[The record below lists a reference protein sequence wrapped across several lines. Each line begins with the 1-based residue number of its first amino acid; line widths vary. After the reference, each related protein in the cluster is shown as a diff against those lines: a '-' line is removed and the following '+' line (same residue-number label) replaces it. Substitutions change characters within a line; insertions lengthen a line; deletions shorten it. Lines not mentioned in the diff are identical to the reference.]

1 MNVRRSVMVFTMLM
15 MAMVTFAVPAK
26 PGLTRMLTL
35 SDGRTV
41 SAVLVG
47 DEHGHFWRGADG
59 KSYHLIAG
67 TDTYQEVD
75 GQEIIQK
82 AKQRR
87 AQANQ
92 RRMKRMAP
100 QKIGSVGSITGDKK
114 GLIILVNF
122 KDKSFTASQ
131 NDFYKLANQVNYI
144 SGNYK
149 GSMYDYFYAQSDGQ
163 FRLTFDVVGP
173 YTVSQNCAYY
183 GGNDSEGNDEHP
195 AEMVIEALK
204 LANGDVNYANYDW
217 DGDGTVEQVYVVY
230 AGKGEADGGAAS
242 TIWPHEYDLNSAKY
256 FGDGDGRQRLD
267 NVYINTYAC
276 GGEQNGSTGA
286 TAGIGTMCHEFSHC
300 LGYPDFYDTD
310 YSGGQGM
317 FQWDL
322 MDSGSYNGDGYQPAG
337 YTSYE
342 RWVAGWKEPIELVN
356 TQTVSN
362 MKALQTTGSDAY
374 IIYNKGN
381 RNEYYLLENRQKT
394 GWDTS
399 LPGKGLLILHVDYNA
414 TAWAN
419 NKPND
424 DPSHQRMT
432 WVAADNQY
440 QYTTYQGSKYYTEA
454 GAKNDPFPYGN
465 KNSFGKNTTPAATL
479 YNNNSDGTNYLD
491 SSVENIT
498 QNSDGTISFL
508 FRGLSNVEAPTFSP
522 NGGSFDYGSSVNVT
536 ITCGTSG
543 ASIYYTTDGSV
554 PTTTSTRYTGAL
566 TFNTYTVLKAI
577 AVKDGE
583 SSGVTEATYSFNE
596 PTIVTEE
603 SLKFST
609 YVGSPQTLQL
619 EVLTENLTQNVTL
632 TLTDASGV
640 FSLSSTSIAKDVED
654 ATVDVTFNPQT
665 VGNYTGTITLTS
677 QGAETVTV
685 SLTATA
691 TEAPATNPNTKT
703 FKLVNSASE
712 MVSGMRYIIACGSE
726 SIAAGALSS
735 QLLTPVDVTFNS
747 DNVTDITGKSVVVY
761 VVEGSQSAGWTFKNE
776 STNNYL
782 YATSTKKLAESS
794 AKNTWTLSGNETGV
808 LMTYGDYGT
817 MLYNVNNPRF
827 TTYTSAPSATM
838 IQAHLYVEY
847 SGGSASTSGT
857 PVIAA
862 DSELSFSA
870 TVGDSQ
876 INSFDVQA
884 EDLTEDITVTLIDE
898 NNVFSIGSSTISK
911 SAAEAGAAV
920 NVTFTPT
927 SAGTFTGTIILSSE
941 GAENE
946 TVTLTGTAVT
956 AATSTT
962 TEELIDFLAQD
973 YSDGTTMS
981 TVTGSACTVN
991 FSKGTNTNDPKYY
1004 TNGTAI
1010 RMYGGNTMTIAS
1022 DKTIVKIEIT
1032 FGSGDGSN
1040 AITTN
1045 VATYSNGT
1053 WTGSANSV
1061 TFTIG
1066 GTSGNRRIQAVKI
1079 TYADNGSGG
1088 NDNPGTDTEVSDYYA
1103 KAQGKKG
1110 SALKTAMCG
1119 IIYNRTEKSY
1129 DYLWTAFQTTDV
1141 RPSGGANAG
1150 KIWDMYSNITNY
1162 APVTSGSSYSK
1173 EGDCYNREHSWPQ
1186 SWFGSNAPMNT
1197 DLHHIYPTDGFV
1209 NSKRANYPFGEVA
1222 NPTYSS
1228 ANGFSKLGP
1237 CSYTGYTGT
1246 VFEPADEY
1254 KGDFA
1259 RTYFYMVTC
1268 YEEKLHDWYT
1278 NYSNTDVDIVID
1290 GSTYPALQTWQL
1302 QMLMKWSKND
1312 PVSEK
1317 EIARNK
1323 AVYAIQKNR
1332 NPFIDFPGLEEYI
1345 WGTMTNTTFS
1355 NDNYVT
1361 PSGKENVTMVFSPT
1375 SATATIGEDFTE
1387 PVLTINPAGLTVAY
1401 SSSNTDVAT
1410 VNTSTGEVSLI
1421 AAGTT
1426 TVTATF
1432 AGNDSYNSGS
1442 ASYILTVSESASVTV
1457 PTLAVSNVTENSA
1470 DASWDAC
1477 TGVTSYTLQLASDNQ
1492 FSTGGT
1498 SGGTATVLLNETFTD
1513 ATGTSAISNFNS
1525 ATDNDGW
1532 SGSYVF
1538 ANNGAVRLSSGSGS
1552 GELKSPSLTTGTNGE
1567 SVTVA
1572 FSAASWTNDGT
1583 TVVVGVSEDG
1593 NSWTE
1598 ISFVLSETMTVYSHV
1613 FSLTGKSFSVRWKPS
1628 ATKKRFY
1635 LDNIVVSKGSS
1646 NTNNGSIIA
1655 EETVNGTNYTFTG
1668 LEPETTYYARVKGNG
1683 DWSNVVTFT
1692 TEAETIS
1699 KADPTITVADATVP
1713 FGSTLTLDADQ
1724 ITGGMVTVTSSIL
1737 DVATVEGRVITPV
1750 AVGTTTITVSTA
1762 ENDQYNAGEA
1772 TFVLTVTA
1780 PVGVETAKP
1789 SSGEQLLFGESFG
1802 SSANSGN
1809 WNDNYSVKTG
1819 ISEVYSGI
1827 TGYIVSNLKQTKN
1840 TMGSTESG
1848 LYQVTSGTDASIIMG
1863 PLNVKDYSSMNLT
1876 YQWKA
1881 GSINGTYYTKAYYA
1895 TSSTGTYTELSG
1907 NGNGAT
1913 TYVERSYSLPA
1924 AAEVSTLYLKIVW
1937 NTSNT
1942 QGHIDE
1948 VQLNGAKSSSETV
1961 KLNASGYAT
1970 YCSLYPLD
1978 FTDAEANGYSAW
1990 QVKGVNGENITFEKI
2005 IGSIKGGQGILL
2017 KGTPNATVTLASANS
2032 NNVLTGNQLY
2042 GTTAPTYVAKNAF
2055 YGLSGQSF
2063 VKVNPGTVKAGKALL
2078 PASIVDAADGTRL
2091 SFVFEDD
2098 NTTTDISE
2106 KGIVNSEKFATAPA
2120 YNLNGQRVVN
2130 PKKGGLYIVGGKKVI
2145 VK

>member
-1 MNVRRSVMVFTMLM
+1 MERILMNVRRSVMVFTMLM

-75 GQEIIQK
+75 GQEIMQK

-87 AQANQ
+87 AQTNQ

-122 KDKSFTASQ
+122 ADKSFSATQ
-131 NDFYKLANQVNYI
+131 NDFYKLANQANYN

-242 TIWPHEYDLNSAKY
+242 TIWPHEYDLNSANY
-256 FGDGDGRQRLD
+256 FGDGAGRQRLD
-267 NVYINTYAC
+267 GVYINTYAC
-276 GGEQNGSTGA
+276 GGEQNGSTGE

-356 TQTVSN
+356 TQQVSN
-362 MKALQTTGSDAY
+362 MAALQTTGSNSY

-454 GAKNDPFPYGN
+454 GAKNDPFPYGSVN
-465 KNSFGKNTTPAATL
+465 AFGKNTTPAATL
-479 YNNNSDGTNYLD
+479 YNNNSDGTKYLD

-632 TLTDASGV
+632 TLTDANGV

-726 SIAAGALSS
+726 SKAAGALSS

-776 STNNYL
+776 SNNKYL
-782 YATSTKKLAESS
+782 YATTTKKLAEST

-817 MLYNVNNPRF
+817 MLYNVSNPRF

-876 INSFDVQA
+876 INSFDVLA

-962 TEELIDFLAQD
+962 TEELIDFSAQG

-1040 AITTN
+1040 SISTN
-1045 VATYSNGT
+1045 VVTYSNGT

-1066 GTSGNRRIQAVKI
+1066 GTSGHRRIQTVKI

-1103 KAQGKKG
+1103 KAKGKKG

-1162 APVTSGSSYSK
+1162 TPVTSGSTYSK

-1278 NYSNTDVDIVID
+1278 NYSNTDVDNVID

-1312 PVSEK
+1312 PISEK

-1477 TGVTSYTLQLASDNQ
+1477 TGVTSYTLQLASDDQ
-1492 FSTGGT
+1492 FTTG
-1498 SGGTATVLLNETFTD
+1498 STATTILSEDFTGVTTTET
-1513 ATGTSAISNFNS
+1513 AAISNFNS
-1525 ATDNDGW
+1525 CFKASGWNGENVYPNSGCVRLGKSSGAGSLQTPALSASGTVTVTWKAYQW
-1532 SGSYVF
+1532 SGDETSIY
-1538 ANNGAVRLSSGSGS
+1538 
-1552 GELKSPSLTTGTNGE
+1552 
-1567 SVTVA
+1567 
-1572 FSAASWTNDGT
+1572 
-1583 TVVVGVSEDG
+1583 VGVSEDSG
-1593 NSWTE
+1593 T
-1598 ISFVLSETMTVYSHV
+1598 SFVEKEVTLTDNLTSYS
-1613 FSLTGKSFSVRWKPS
+1613 KSFTITGSSVIVRWRSS
-1628 ATKKRFY
+1628 ANSKQRFY
-1635 LDNIVVSKGSS
+1635 LDDIAISS
-1646 NTNNGSIIA
+1646 NGSGTGSIIA
-1655 EETVNGTNYTFTG
+1655 EETVSGTNYTFTG

-1683 DWSNVVTFT
+1683 EWSNVVTFT

-1699 KADPTITVADATVP
+1699 KTDPTITVADAEVP
-1713 FGSTLTLDADQ
+1713 FGSTFTLNANQ
-1724 ITGGMVTVTSSIL
+1724 ITGGPVIVTSSNTA
-1737 DVATVEGRVITPV
+1737 VATVEDLVITPV

-1762 ENDQYNAGEA
+1762 ADDNYNAGEA

-1780 PVGVETAKP
+1780 PEGLVDADIASGTVFSETFSGCTGTGGNDGSWSGTIAQGALVAGTNSDMTGWTFTNGSGANACAKFGATSKQGSATTPAIGKAGTLNLSFRAGAWNISAEGTTLNLSVSPGKIDKESVTLTKGAFNTYTATITDATADTKITFEAANASNNRFFLDDVVVSKP
-1789 SSGEQLLFGESFG
+1789 S
-1802 SSANSGN
+1802 
-1809 WNDNYSVKTG
+1809 T
-1819 ISEVYSGI
+1819 I
-1827 TGYIVSNLKQTKN
+1827 
-1840 TMGSTESG
+1840 
-1848 LYQVTSGTDASIIMG
+1848 
-1863 PLNVKDYSSMNLT
+1863 LT
-1876 YQWKA
+1876 
-1881 GSINGTYYTKAYYA
+1881 A
-1895 TSSTGTYTELSG
+1895 T
-1907 NGNGAT
+1907 
-1913 TYVERSYSLPA
+1913 
-1924 AAEVSTLYLKIVW
+1924 
-1937 NTSNT
+1937 
-1942 QGHIDE
+1942 
-1948 VQLNGAKSSSETV
+1948 
-1961 KLNASGYAT
+1961 LNASGYAT

-1990 QVKGVNGENITFEKI
+1990 QVKGVNGENLTFEKI
-2005 IGSIKGGQGILL
+2005 TGSIKGGQGILL

-2042 GTTAPTYVAKNAF
+2042 GTTAPTYVAENAF

-2063 VKVNPGTVKAGKALL
+2063 VKVNSGTVKAGKALL

-2098 NTTTDISE
+2098 NTTTGISE
-2106 KGIVNSEKFATAPA
+2106 ERRVKNEESV

>member
-1 MNVRRSVMVFTMLM
+1 MERILMNVRRSVMVFTMLM

-122 KDKSFTASQ
+122 TDQSFSATQ
-131 NDFYKLANQVNYI
+131 NDFYKLANQVNYN

-242 TIWPHEYDLNSAKY
+242 TIWHHEYDINSAKY
-256 FGDGDGRQRLD
+256 FGDGAGRQRLD

-356 TQTVSN
+356 TQQVSN
-362 MKALQTTGSDAY
+362 MAALQTTGSNSY
-374 IIYNKGN
+374 ILYNKGN

-394 GWDTS
+394 GWDAS
-399 LPGKGLLILHVDYNA
+399 LPGAGLLILHVDYNA
-414 TAWAN
+414 TAWSN

-479 YNNNSDGTNYLD
+479 YNNNSDGTKYLD

-498 QNSDGTISFL
+498 QSSDGTISFL

-677 QGAETVTV
+677 QGAETVIV

-726 SIAAGALSS
+726 LKAAGALSS

-776 STNNYL
+776 SNNKYL
-782 YATSTKKLAESS
+782 YATSTKKLAEST

-847 SGGSASTSGT
+847 SGGGTTPVTKEDVTMSFSSSSATATIGETFTEPTLTTNPTGLSITYTSSAPSVATVNAATGKVTLVAVGTTTITASFAGNNSYNEGSASYTLTVNAPVDPNASGT
-857 PVIAA
+857 QNNPYTVAEARAA
-862 DSELSFSA
+862 IDAGTGTQGVYATGIVSQIVTAYNSQYGNISYNISEDGETTSDQLQAYRGKGKNGANFTSA
-870 TVGDSQ
+870 DDIQVGDKVV
-876 INSFDVQA
+876 IYGN
-884 EDLTEDITVTLIDE
+884 LTKYDSTYEFEQNNQLVSLIRK
-898 NNVFSIGSSTISK
+898 NN
-911 SAAEAGAAV
+911 
-920 NVTFTPT
+920 
-927 SAGTFTGTIILSSE
+927 
-941 GAENE
+941 
-946 TVTLTGTAVT
+946 
-956 AATSTT
+956 
-962 TEELIDFLAQD
+962 
-973 YSDGTTMS
+973 
-981 TVTGSACTVN
+981 
-991 FSKGTNTNDPKYY
+991 YY
-1004 TNGTAI
+1004 AP
-1010 RMYGGNTMTIAS
+1010 A
-1022 DKTIVKIEIT
+1022 D
-1032 FGSGDGSN
+1032 
-1040 AITTN
+1040 
-1045 VATYSNGT
+1045 
-1053 WTGSANSV
+1053 
-1061 TFTIG
+1061 
-1066 GTSGNRRIQAVKI
+1066 GTSG
-1079 TYADNGSGG
+1079 SG
-1088 NDNPGTDTEVSDYYA
+1088 
-1103 KAQGKKG
+1103 
-1110 SALKTAMCG
+1110 LKTAMSG
-1119 IIYNRTEKSY
+1119 IILSHTQRSY
-1129 DYLWTAFQTTDV
+1129 DNLWTDFQTTDK
-1141 RPSGGANAG
+1141 RSDG
-1150 KIWDMYSNITNY
+1150 KVWDMYSNITNFTF
-1162 APVTSGSSYSK
+1162 VTDQAGNYSK
-1173 EGDCYNREHSWPQ
+1173 EGDKYNREHSFPK
-1186 SWFGSNAPMNT
+1186 SWFGGDVTPMYT
-1197 DLHHIYPTDGFV
+1197 DLHHMYPTDASV
-1209 NSKRANYPFGEVA
+1209 NGMRSNYPFGETS
-1222 NPTYSS
+1222 NPTSTS
-1228 ANGFSKLGP
+1228 ANNFSKLGP
-1237 CSYTGYTGT
+1237 CSVTGYTGT

-1268 YEEKLHDWYT
+1268 YENQIVSWYNNNSDAGVKAT
-1278 NYSNTDVDIVID
+1278 LNGT
-1290 GSTYPALQTWQL
+1290 TYPAFQDWQL
-1302 QMLMKWSKND
+1302 NMLMEWAKND

-1317 EIARNK
+1317 ETARNE
-1323 AVYAIQKNR
+1323 AVYDIQGNR
-1332 NPFIDFPGLEEYI
+1332 NPFIDYPGLQEYI
-1345 WGTMTNTTFS
+1345 WGICKDDAFS
-1355 NDNYVT
+1355 YDNYV
-1361 PSGKENVTMVFSPT
+1361 
-1375 SATATIGEDFTE
+1375 E
-1387 PVLTINPAGLTVAY
+1387 PVYQTQQEPTINVEDVEVAY
-1401 SSSNTDVAT
+1401 
-1410 VNTSTGEVSLI
+1410 
-1421 AAGTT
+1421 
-1426 TVTATF
+1426 
-1432 AGNDSYNSGS
+1432 
-1442 ASYILTVSESASVTV
+1442 
-1457 PTLAVSNVTENSA
+1457 
-1470 DASWDAC
+1470 
-1477 TGVTSYTLQLASDNQ
+1477 
-1492 FSTGGT
+1492 
-1498 SGGTATVLLNETFTD
+1498 
-1513 ATGTSAISNFNS
+1513 
-1525 ATDNDGW
+1525 
-1532 SGSYVF
+1532 
-1538 ANNGAVRLSSGSGS
+1538 
-1552 GELKSPSLTTGTNGE
+1552 
-1567 SVTVA
+1567 
-1572 FSAASWTNDGT
+1572 
-1583 TVVVGVSEDG
+1583 
-1593 NSWTE
+1593 
-1598 ISFVLSETMTVYSHV
+1598 
-1613 FSLTGKSFSVRWKPS
+1613 
-1628 ATKKRFY
+1628 
-1635 LDNIVVSKGSS
+1635 
-1646 NTNNGSIIA
+1646 
-1655 EETVNGTNYTFTG
+1655 
-1668 LEPETTYYARVKGNG
+1668 
-1683 DWSNVVTFT
+1683 
-1692 TEAETIS
+1692 
-1699 KADPTITVADATVP
+1699 
-1713 FGSTLTLDADQ
+1713 GSTYTIQDSQ
-1724 ITGGMVTVTSSIL
+1724 IAGGAVTVTSVNEA
-1737 DVATVEGRVITPV
+1737 VATVSGLTVTPV
-1750 AVGTTTITVSTA
+1750 AVGTAIITVRTA
-1762 ENDQYNAGEA
+1762 ANDQYKAGEA
-1772 TFVLTVTA
+1772 TFALTVMA
-1780 PVGVETAKP
+1780 PEGVATAKP
-1789 SSGEQLLFGESFG
+1789 SSGTQLLFGETFG
-1802 SSANSGN
+1802 DHSSNARVWEDS
-1809 WNDNYSVKTG
+1809 YSVKSG
-1819 ISEVYSGI
+1819 VSAVYSGI
-1827 TGYIVSNLKQTKN
+1827 AGYTVTNAKQSKN
-1840 TMGSTESG
+1840 NSGSTASG
-1848 LYQVTSGTDASIIMG
+1848 LIQTTQGTDASIIMG
-1863 PLNVKDYSSMNLT
+1863 PLNVSDYTSMNLT

-1881 GSINGTYYTKAYYA
+1881 GSIKGTYSTTVSYT
-1895 TSSTGTYTELSG
+1895 TSSTGTYTELTG
-1907 NGNGAT
+1907 TGAGAT
-1913 TYVERSYSLPA
+1913 TFVERSYTLPA
-1924 AAEVSTLYLKIVW
+1924 AAEVGTLYLKIVW

-1942 QGHIDE
+1942 NGVIDE
-1948 VQLNGAKSSSETV
+1948 VRLNGAAKTSDEV
-1961 KLNASGYAT
+1961 KLNAYGYAT
-1970 YCSLYPLD
+1970 FCSLYPLD

-2005 IGSIKGGQGILL
+2005 TGSIKGGQGILL
-2017 KGTPNATVTLASANS
+2017 KGEPNATVTLASANS
-2032 NNVLTGNQLY
+2032 SNVLNGNLLY
-2042 GTTAPTYVAKNAF
+2042 GTTAPTYVAENAY